1 MQIKQNKTPPTILPV
16 TKSNQNLSNTTKV
29 PLPLLLLPRRKPVRA
44 LAHENRHVAQI
55 DAEALSETL
64 AFATGAGLAVQP
76 GTGRATKTALAV
88 PLPRQSAGVT
98 VAEVAGVA
106 AHRTGAA
113 RLLLLV
119 GGVVSVL
126 GRWLWEAVALVRV
139 FGFGA
144 DGAAAGGDGEG
155 VGEDGREAVGAAGWA
170 ESAFLVCS
178 VGVSARL

>member
-1 MQIKQNKTPPTILPV
+1 M
-16 TKSNQNLSNTTKV
+16 
-29 PLPLLLLPRRKPVRA
+29 
-44 LAHENRHVAQI
+44 
-55 DAEALSETL
+55 
-64 AFATGAGLAVQP
+64 
-76 GTGRATKTALAV
+76 
-88 PLPRQSAGVT
+88 
-98 VAEVAGVA
+98 A

-126 GRWLWEAVALVRV
+126 GCWVGEAVALVRV

-170 ESAFLVCS
+170 EGVLS
-178 VGVSARL
+178 VGGVGVAARLEFA